1 VESLNCKNCGARF
14 SDERAEL
21 GYDYCSRKEC
31 VDACFKP
38 LDLVAVAVNKASDQY
53 VLRRHLDLPPQ
64 PPARKPGRDE
74 GGWLS
79 GLRTKEPAKAPQL
92 DTTAARIARLEA
104 ELDAA
109 LQTEHDP
116 ARRAKLVNDYN
127 ARLRRLN
134 IRYRQ
139 SAQRKA

>member
-1 VESLNCKNCGARF
+1 LLNCKNCGARF

-21 GYDYCSRKEC
+21 GYDYCSRAEC
-31 VDACFKP
+31 VEACFKP
-38 LDLVAVAVNKASDQY
+38 LDVVAVAVNKASDQY
-53 VLRRHLDLPPQ
+53 VLRRDLDLPER
-64 PPARKPGRDE
+64 PARRSGRDE

-79 GLRTKEPAKAPQL
+79 GLRTQPPANAPTRHS
-92 DTTAARIARLEA
+92 TTARIAQLEA

-109 LQTEHDP
+109 LDAERDS

-134 IRYRQ
+134 IRYRR
-139 SAQRKA
+139 SAQRRG